1 MLARVWLVMLLLGIA
16 SPAFAQSLRPSSP
29 PDSGGVGLPVSSRPK
44 ASTSASFLVAQ
55 EEGEGSG
62 SQSTMGQPD
71 GSGGGSA
78 SENNGTNPAQNA
90 TTFIVSNEYYTL
102 RGGNRINVTYAR
114 FKYPWCEKQG
124 ALVFEVPYVYYNLQA
139 TFPNLP
145 QIGGLGDVRIQGSYN
160 TWTSDDKRLTLI
172 NFLEIFLPSADNAIV
187 TRGPGGNELTAFNLG
202 TGKYV
207 LGPGVGFVYAIQ
219 PNFIF
224 APLYFYEASAFG
236 SSNRPDIRRGKWR
249 VFAM

>member
-1 MLARVWLVMLLLGIA
+1 M
-16 SPAFAQSLRPSSP
+16 
-29 PDSGGVGLPVSSRPK
+29 
-44 ASTSASFLVAQ
+44 
-55 EEGEGSG
+55 
-62 SQSTMGQPD
+62 
-71 GSGGGSA
+71 
-78 SENNGTNPAQNA
+78 
-90 TTFIVSNEYYTL
+90 
-102 RGGNRINVTYAR
+102 
-114 FKYPWCEKQG
+114 
-124 ALVFEVPYVYYNLQA
+124 PYVYYNLQA

-172 NFLEIFLPSADNAIV
+172 SFLEVFLPSADNAIV

-207 LGPGVGFVYAIQ
+207 FGPGVGFVYAIQ

-224 APLYFYEASAFG
+224 APVYFYEASAFG

-249 VFAM
+249 VFAMYAWENGVYVLPEFQVLTNYLTGNNDIYVAPEIGYSRKGTIGYIKPGVGIDPDNNDRQWGLEVGVRILY